1 MCMKNLAWGQTRRK
15 MEKMRRVEPEQIDIN
30 FTDLL
35 INILLKSGI
44 AGTSHRT

>member
-1 MCMKNLAWGQTRRK
+1 MKS
-15 MEKMRRVEPEQIDIN
+15 EPELADIN
-30 FTDLL
+30 VTDLR